1 MSKSEKVGGQVRKV
15 WVRKAL
21 MSKLGRVEWA
31 TMQRLIGNQERAGWT
46 RKTRHCEQV
55 SKIWLASMKGLSEEA
70 RKAVRMERATTV
82 NGSGAKTRR
91 LQAASQ
97 ARAYFAGKRN
107 IGLNGEGR
115 VRQRGRADFLLR
127 RG

>member
-55 SKIWLASMKGLSEEA
+55 SKIWAGKH
-70 RKAVRMERATTV
+70 ERA
-82 NGSGAKTRR
+82 
-91 LQAASQ
+91 
-97 ARAYFAGKRN
+97 
-107 IGLNGEGR
+107 
-115 VRQRGRADFLLR
+115 
-127 RG
+127 